1 MKIKNLVLSSAAAL
15 ALFAVT
21 TTAADAATVTVKAGD
36 TVAEIANTYNT
47 TVNAIRDANNL
58 SNVNLIFVGDQL
70 EVGGNTAVASTP
82 VVSSPV
88 ATTTTTN
95 TTVAAAPKA
104 TVTSSSNSSSYV
116 APKQTTTESANT
128 NSAAAAPKATVA
140 SSNNSS
146 SYVAP
151 KQTTTTAAA
160 KPATTVTYTSNNS
173 SSENDAKAWIAGRE
187 SGGSYTVTNGQYVGK
202 YQLSS
207 SYLNGDYSAA
217 NQEKVADSYVSARYG
232 SWAAAKAHSQA
243 TGWY

>member
-70 EVGGNTAVASTP
+70 EIGGNTAVASTP
-82 VVSSPV
+82 VVSAPV
-88 ATTTTTN
+88 ATTTQATTTTTTN
-95 TTVAAAPKA
+95 VAPKTTTPAATTQSANTSSVAAAPKA
-104 TVTSSSNSSSYV
+104 TVTSSSNNNAAASSSYV
-116 APKQTTTESANT
+116 APKQT
-128 NSAAAAPKATVA
+128 
-140 SSNNSS
+140 
-146 SYVAP
+146 
-151 KQTTTTAAA
+151 QTTTVAA
-160 KPATTVTYTSNNS
+160 KPATTTVTYTSNNS
-173 SSENDAKAWIAGRE
+173 SSENAAKAWIAGRE
-187 SGGSYTVTNGQYVGK
+187 SGGSYTVTNGQYIGK

-217 NQEKVADSYVSARYG
+217 NQERVADNYVTSRYG
-232 SWAAAKAHSQA
+232 SWSAAKAHSEA
-243 TGWY
+243 HGWY

>member
-116 APKQTTTESANT
+116 APKQTTT
-128 NSAAAAPKATVA
+128 
-140 SSNNSS
+140 
-146 SYVAP
+146 
-151 KQTTTTAAA
+151 TAAA

>member
-1 MKIKNLVLSSAAAL
+1 LLTLI
-15 ALFAVT
+15 T
-21 TTAADAATVTVKAGD
+21 
-36 TVAEIANTYNT
+36 T

-95 TTVAAAPKA
+95 TTV
-104 TVTSSSNSSSYV
+104 
-116 APKQTTTESANT
+116 
-128 NSAAAAPKATVA
+128 AAAPKATVA

>member
-70 EVGGNTAVASTP
+70 EVGGSTAVASTP

-88 ATTTTTN
+88 ATTTQATTTTTN
-95 TTVAAAPKA
+95 TTVVAKTTTPVAA
-104 TVTSSSNSSSYV
+104 
-116 APKQTTTESANT
+116 TTESANT
-128 NSAAAAPKATVA
+128 NSVAAAPKATVA

-173 SSENDAKAWIAGRE
+173 SSENDAKNWIAGRE
-187 SGGSYTVTNGQYVGK
+187 SGGSYTATNGQYIGK

>member
-116 APKQTTTESANT
+116 APKQTTTTS
-128 NSAAAAPKATVA
+128 
-140 SSNNSS
+140 
-146 SYVAP
+146 
-151 KQTTTTAAA
+151 AA

>member
-95 TTVAAAPKA
+95 TTV
-104 TVTSSSNSSSYV
+104 
-116 APKQTTTESANT
+116 
-128 NSAAAAPKATVA
+128 AAAPKATVA